1 MARIMKETPKEREI
15 EISEI
20 KEMLTKRIIDKY
32 GSVWNFI
39 TSEDGEKFG
48 GKKLQP
54 YLSANG
60 PISYDKFR
68 ALMKFFKMGTLKKE
82 TNVVRTTK
90 YFLS

>member
-1 MARIMKETPKEREI
+1 MKKDKTTLPTEV

-20 KEMLTKRIIDKY
+20 RKKLVDKIVDKY
-32 GSVWNFI
+32 GSIWNFI
-39 TSEDGEKFG
+39 TSEDGERFG

-60 PISYDKFR
+60 PISYNKFR
-68 ALMKFFKMGTLKKE
+68 ALMKFFKMGNLQKE
-82 TNVVRTTK
+82 TTVIRTTR

>member
-1 MARIMKETPKEREI
+1 MKKEKITLPTEV
-15 EISEI
+15 EISDI
-20 KEMLTKRIIDKY
+20 RKKLIDRITDKY
-32 GSVWNFI
+32 GSIWNFI

-60 PISYDKFR
+60 PISYNKFR
-68 ALMKFFKMGTLKKE
+68 ALMKFFKMGNLQKE
-82 TNVVRTTK
+82 TTVVRTTK